1 MFQVYAEAGLKPVS
15 TRFKFLNTYL
25 KPERQLMR
33 KIPRTMS
40 TQHPDNVTMPFFTEG
55 TSFSGEDEIKEAYY
69 VFSHLRC
76 DEQMWDC
83 EGKEV
88 DEFVVKKLLTR
99 YDNFFKNRR
108 IGKDLYI
115 TLRVPNPTIEKSE
128 AKILLET
135 LESAPRSYDTAAL
148 FYGEKDNIPPI
159 FEVILP
165 MTTNTELIN
174 RVYHYYRNFVVGKQH
189 RRCFEKDNLTIR
201 EWIGEFKPETI
212 EVIPL
217 FEDIPYMLSADIII
231 QNYLKDKPFPY
242 QRVFIGRSDPALNY
256 GMLPAILV
264 VKIALQRLH
273 ALQEK
278 LKIPMY
284 PILGLGSN
292 LFRGNLTPLN
302 VDECLREFPS
312 VQTFTIQSAFKYDY
326 NEGLA
331 RNAIEKINSHKRTVP
346 VPIDEEI
353 ALEITERLA
362 SAYREQIK
370 ELAPMINEIA
380 MFVPRR
386 RMRKLHIGLYGYS
399 RSVEGVSLPR
409 VISFCASLYS
419 IGMPP
424 ELLGLH
430 YLTEKDIA
438 FLRTAYPAFLDDI
451 SSAATYYN
459 SDVKKL
465 ISPKIAMD
473 IEKALSMIK
482 YTENLLHSEYTSQII
497 NAFLSKKEETITEN
511 IIAAGKLR
519 SFLG

>member
-1 MFQVYAEAGLKPVS
+1 
-15 TRFKFLNTYL
+15 
-25 KPERQLMR
+25 MR
-33 KIPRTMS
+33 KIARTMS

-55 TSFSGEDEIKEAYY
+55 TCFSGEDEIKEAYY

-88 DEFVVKKLLTR
+88 DEFVIKKLLSR
-99 YDNFFKNRR
+99 YDNFFKNHR
-108 IGKDLYI
+108 IGRDILI
-115 TLRVPNPTIEKSE
+115 TLRVPNPMVEKNE

-135 LESAPRSYDTAAL
+135 LESAPRSYDTASL
-148 FYGEKDNIPPI
+148 FYGDDNIPPI

-165 MTTNTELIN
+165 MTTNTESIN
-174 RVYHYYRNFVVGKQH
+174 RVYYYYRDFVVGKQH
-189 RRCFEKDNLTIR
+189 RKCFNNDITIK

-217 FEDIPYMLSADIII
+217 FEDIPYMLSADALV
-231 QNYLKDKPFPY
+231 QNYLKDKQFSH
-242 QRVFIGRSDPALNY
+242 QRVFLGRSDPALNY

-273 ALQEK
+273 ILQERI
-278 LKIPMY
+278 KIPIY

-292 LFRGNLTPLN
+292 LFRGNLTPFN
-302 VDECLREFPS
+302 VDECLAEYPS

-326 NEGLA
+326 DE
-331 RNAIEKINSHKRTVP
+331 RQVRSAIEKINNHKRIVP
-346 VPIDEEI
+346 TMIDEEV
-353 ALEITERLA
+353 ALDITERLA

-370 ELAPMINEIA
+370 ELAPLINEVA
-380 MFVPRR
+380 RFVPKR
-386 RMRKLHIGLYGYS
+386 RMRKLHIGLFGYS
-399 RSVEGVSLPR
+399 RNVEGITLPR

-419 IGMPP
+419 IGLPP

-430 YLTEKDIA
+430 YLTEKDLS
-438 FLRTAYPAFLDDI
+438 FLKVVYPSFLEDL
-451 SSAATYYN
+451 SLAASYYN
-459 SDVKKL
+459 RDVTKL
-465 ISPKIAMD
+465 ISPKIGRD
-473 IEKALSMIK
+473 IEKILSMIK

-497 NAFLSKKEETITEN
+497 QSTISRKEQTIAEN
-511 IIAAGKLR
+511 MIAAGKVR